1 MGLNDEFVLSMLSG
15 LDIFSDLTTPA
26 LMELGEL
33 FKEKIYDQK
42 EVIFRENSI
51 GNSMM
56 VIASGEVRVSQT
68 SETDQEEALV
78 VLKRGDIFGEMALI
92 EDRPRSATTIAHTN
106 VITLEISRADFL
118 EFILKDTE
126 SGVKVLLKLCKILS
140 SRLRETDVKLKT
152 FVSLAQW
159 I

>member
-15 LDIFSDLTTPA
+15 LEIFSELETPDLVQ
-26 LMELGEL
+26 LGKL
-33 FKEKIYDQK
+33 FKEKVYDQK
-42 EVIFRENSI
+42 ETIFAESSK
-51 GNSMM
+51 GSSMM

-68 SETDQEEALV
+68 SEANEEEALV

-106 VITLEISRADFL
+106 VITLEISRDDFMNYI
-118 EFILKDTE
+118 EE
-126 SGVKVLLKLCKILS
+126 NPGSGVKILLKLCRILS

-152 FVSLAQW
+152 FVSLSQW
-159 I
+159 L